1 MHSYVNS
8 DLYCAR
14 NAAAVNTISQQ
25 KKMDSNLNIIAD
37 VVTSDV

>member
-14 NAAAVNTISQQ
+14 NGGSG
-25 KKMDSNLNIIAD
+25 
-37 VVTSDV
+37 